1 MGKEEP
7 YIRLWRELLEKS
19 LGWESS
25 DTWSEYDFEKLS
37 EIIFSK
43 TNTRLSLSTLKRLW
57 GRVRYNSTP
66 TMATLNILA
75 RALDFEDWRAFRKK
89 MDENNLG
96 GERSAHEKPSSYL
109 SHRRRLLITIAVVCA
124 VFMVLGIIKFLKT
137 SVNTNKYGTMKEIFE
152 SKVVSDQIPNSV
164 IFNYDA
170 SGDPAN
176 EIYLQQSWDPK
187 RTEKINKNGRQHT
200 SIYYYPGYFN
210 AKLVADGQVRKT
222 ASVFIKTNGW
232 MGIIDKSPVP
242 VYLNADSMN
251 LQGGLGIKSQNFVK
265 RKGSSVLND
274 SWVHFYNFRYFDGAS
289 GHDLDF
295 ETTLRNTSGPEQSS
309 CRKVTVEIVGTENEI
324 SIPLSDKGCIATLNL
339 SLGSKTIYGKD
350 HDLSAFGCDFKSFQH
365 LSCSIQKDHIDIS
378 LNNKV
383 IYSGLIAQDIGKIVG
398 IGIGFEGAGEIKSVK
413 LGNRQ
418 KVVYQQ
424 AFGKQKPQLAKIR

>member
-37 EIIFSK
+37 EFFFSK

-57 GRVRYNSTP
+57 GKVRYNSTP
-66 TMATLNILA
+66 TIATLNVLA

-89 MDENNLG
+89 MDENTPVDG
-96 GERSAHEKPSSYL
+96 SAAHEKTNNFVSNKRP
-109 SHRRRLLITIAVVCA
+109 LLLTIAVVCG
-124 VFMVLGIIKFLKT
+124 VLMLLVITKLVKS
-137 SVNTNKYGTMKEIFE
+137 SVTTGAYEPTKEIFE
-152 SKVVSDQIPNSV
+152 SRVVSDQMPNSV
-164 IFNYDA
+164 VFDYDA
-170 SGDPAN
+170 SNDPAN

-187 RTEKINKNGRQHT
+187 RTEKINKNGKQHT

-222 ASVFIKTNGW
+222 VSVFIKTNGW
-232 MGIIDKSPVP
+232 MGIIDRSPVP
-242 VYLNADSMN
+242 VYLNADSIN
-251 LQGGLGIKSQNFVK
+251 LQSGLGIKSQTFEEI
-265 RKGSSVLND
+265 KGSSVLND

-289 GHDLDF
+289 GHDLNF
-295 ETTLRNTSGPEQSS
+295 ETTIRNTSRPEQSS

-350 HDLSAFGCDFKSFQH
+350 HDLSGFGCDFNSFQH
-365 LSCSIQKDHIDIS
+365 LSCSVQNNQLKVS
-378 LNNKV
+378 LNEKM
-383 IYSGLIAQDIGKIVG
+383 IFSGLIGQDIGKIVG
-398 IGIGFEGAGEIKSVK
+398 LVIGFEGAGEIKSVK

-418 KVVYQQ
+418 KIIYQQ
-424 AFGKQKPQLAKIR
+424 VFGK

>member
-37 EIIFSK
+37 EMMFSK
-43 TNTRLSLSTLKRLW
+43 TNVRLSLSTLKRIW
-57 GRVRYNSTP
+57 GKVRYTSTP
-66 TMATLNILA
+66 TIATLNVLA

-89 MDENNLG
+89 MDENNLRAG
-96 GERSAHEKPSSYL
+96 RASHEKQNSYL
-109 SHRRRLLITIAVVCA
+109 SHRRPLLITIPAVCA
-124 VFMVLGIIKFLKT
+124 VLIVLGVTKFIKT
-137 SVNTNKYGTMKEIFE
+137 SVNTKKYDSVKEIFK
-152 SKVVSDQIPNSV
+152 SRVVSDQMPNSV

-176 EIYLQQSWDPK
+176 ELYLQQSWDPK
-187 RTEKINKNGRQHT
+187 RTEKINKNGKQHT

-210 AKLVADGQVRKT
+210 AKLVADGQVRRT

-232 MGIIDKSPVP
+232 LGIIDKSPVP
-242 VYLNADSMN
+242 VYLNPDSTK
-251 LQGGLGIKSQNFVK
+251 LPGGLGIKSQTFEK
-265 RKGSSVLND
+265 IKGSSVLND
-274 SWVHFYNFRYFDGAS
+274 AWVHFYNFRYFDGAS

-295 ETTLRNTSGPEQSS
+295 ETTLRNTSGPDQSS
-309 CRKVTVEIVGTENEI
+309 CRKVSVEIIGTENEI

-339 SLGSKTIYGKD
+339 SLGSETIDGKD
-350 HDLSAFGCDFKSFQH
+350 HDLSAFGCDFKFFQH
-365 LSCSIQKDHIDIS
+365 LSCRIQKDHIAIS
-378 LNNKV
+378 LNDRV

-398 IGIGFEGAGEIKSVK
+398 IGIGFEGAGEIREVR
-413 LGNRQ
+413 LGNGQ
-418 KVVYQQ
+418 KVVYRQVWST
-424 AFGKQKPQLAKIR
+424 L

>member
-19 LGWESS
+19 LGWESG

-37 EIIFSK
+37 EIMFSK
-43 TNTRLSLSTLKRLW
+43 TNIRLSLSTLKRLW
-57 GRVRYNSTP
+57 GKVQYNSTP
-66 TMATLNILA
+66 TMATLNVLA

-89 MDENNLG
+89 MDENNVG
-96 GERSAHEKPSSYL
+96 GERSAHGKPNSYL
-109 SHRRRLLITIAVVCA
+109 SHRRPLLITVAGVCVVL
-124 VFMVLGIIKFLKT
+124 MVLGITKFVKT
-137 SVNTNKYGTMKEIFE
+137 SVNTNKYDTMKEVFE
-152 SKVVSDQIPNSV
+152 SRVVSDQMPNSV

-187 RTEKINKNGRQHT
+187 RTEKLDKNMKQHT
-200 SIYYYPGYFN
+200 SVYYYPGYFN

-232 MGIIDKSPVP
+232 MGVIDKSPVP
-242 VYLNADSMN
+242 IYLNADSMN
-251 LQGGLGIKSQNFVK
+251 LNGGLGIKMQTFEK
-265 RKGSSVLND
+265 LKGSSVLND
-274 SWVHFYNFRYFDGAS
+274 SWVHFYNFHYFEGAS
-289 GHDLDF
+289 GHDLEF

-309 CRKVTVEIVGTENEI
+309 CRKVSVEIVGTENEI

-339 SLGSKTIYGKD
+339 SLGSETIYGKD
-350 HDLSAFGCDFKSFQH
+350 HDLSAFGCDFNSFQH
-365 LSCSIQKDHIDIS
+365 LSCSIQHNQLKIA
-378 LNNKV
+378 LNDKV
-383 IYSGLIAQDIGKIVG
+383 IYSGLITQDIGKIVG
-398 IGIGFEGAGEIKSVK
+398 IGIGFEGSGEIKSVK

-418 KVVYQQ
+418 KLIYQQ
-424 AFGKQKPQLAKIR
+424 VFGK

>member
-57 GRVRYNSTP
+57 GKVRYSSTP
-66 TMATLNILA
+66 TIATLNVLA

-89 MDENNLG
+89 MDEKNLE
-96 GERSAHEKPSSYL
+96 GERLAHEKPNNYL
-109 SHRRRLLITIAVVCA
+109 SHSRILMISIIAACA
-124 VFMVLGIIKFLKT
+124 VLMVLFIPKLVKT
-137 SVNTNKYGTMKEIFE
+137 SVNTNKHDTMKEIFE
-152 SKVVSDQIPNSV
+152 SRVVSDQMPNSV

-170 SGDPAN
+170 SGDPSN

-187 RTEKINKNGRQHT
+187 RTEKINKNGKQQT

-242 VYLNADSMN
+242 VYLNTDSIN
-251 LQGGLGIKSQNFVK
+251 LQGGMGIKSQTFEK
-265 RKGSSVLND
+265 IEGSSVLND

-289 GHDLDF
+289 GHDF
-295 ETTLRNTSGPEQSS
+295 NFQTTLRNTSRPEQSS

-339 SLGSKTIYGKD
+339 SLGNETIYGKD
-350 HDLSAFGCDFKSFQH
+350 HDLSVFGCDFNSFQH
-365 LSCSIQKDHIDIS
+365 LSCNIQNGHIKIS

-383 IYSGLIAQDIGKIVG
+383 VYSGLIAQDIGKVVG
-398 IGIGFEGAGEIKSVK
+398 IGIGFEGAGEISDVQ

-418 KVVYQQ
+418 KIIYRQV
-424 AFGKQKPQLAKIR
+424 F

>member
-7 YIRLWRELLEKS
+7 YIRLWRELIEQS

-43 TNTRLSLSTLKRLW
+43 TNTRLSLSTLKRIW
-57 GRVRYNSTP
+57 GKVRYTNTP
-66 TMATLNILA
+66 AIATLNVLA
-75 RALDFEDWRAFRKK
+75 RATDFEDWRAFKK
-89 MDENNLG
+89 ALDGNKVDAESANMKKKRFY
-96 GERSAHEKPSSYL
+96 RSY
-109 SHRRRLLITIAVVCA
+109 RRPLMVIGTAIGIVLIVISISEIA
-124 VFMVLGIIKFLKT
+124 KT
-137 SVNTNKYGTMKEIFE
+137 SFFNKEKYDAAKDGFE
-152 SKVVSDQIPNSV
+152 SWVVSDQMPNSV
-164 IFNYDA
+164 VFNYDA

-176 EIYLQQSWDPK
+176 EIYLQQSWDPN
-187 RTEKINKNGRQHT
+187 RTEKLDKKEKQHT

-222 ASVFIKTNGW
+222 SSVFIKTNGW

-242 VYLNADSMN
+242 VYLNADSIKLN
-251 LQGGLGIKSQNFVK
+251 DGLGIKIQAFVK
-265 RKGSSVLND
+265 LKGSSVLND

-289 GHDLDF
+289 GHNLDF

-309 CRKVTVEIVGTENEI
+309 CRKISVEIVGTENEI

-350 HDLSAFGCDFKSFQH
+350 HDLSAFGCDFNFFQH
-365 LSCSIQKDHIDIS
+365 LSCSVQKSNIKIS
-378 LNNKV
+378 LNGKV
-383 IYSGLIAQDIGKIVG
+383 IYSGLIVQDIGKIVG
-398 IGIGFEGAGEIKSVK
+398 IGIGFEGSGEIKSVK
-413 LGNRQ
+413 LGNTQ

-424 AFGKQKPQLAKIR
+424 IFGKRG

>member
-7 YIRLWRELLEKS
+7 YIRLWRELFEKS

-57 GRVRYNSTP
+57 GKVQYNSTP
-66 TMATLNILA
+66 TIATLNVLA
-75 RALDFEDWRAFRKK
+75 RALDFEDWRAFKK
-89 MDENNLG
+89 RMDEDNLG
-96 GERSAHEKPSSYL
+96 AERSAHEKPNSYL
-109 SHRRRLLITIAVVCA
+109 SHRHPWLITIAVV
-124 VFMVLGIIKFLKT
+124 FGVLILLVITSIVKT
-137 SVNTNKYGTMKEIFE
+137 SVNQNKYGTMKEVFE
-152 SKVVSDQIPNSV
+152 SRVVSDQMPNSV

-170 SGDPAN
+170 SDDPAN
-176 EIYLQQSWDPK
+176 EIYLQQSWDPR
-187 RTEKINKNGRQHT
+187 RTEKIDKKGKQHT

-222 ASVFIKTNGW
+222 VSVFIKTNGW
-232 MGIIDKSPVP
+232 MGIIDKSQVP

-251 LQGGLGIKSQNFVK
+251 LNGGLGITSQTFVK
-265 RKGSSVLND
+265 LKGASVLND

-289 GHDLDF
+289 GQDLDF
-295 ETTLRNTSGPEQSS
+295 ETTLRNTSSPEQSS
-309 CRKVTVEIVGTENEI
+309 CRKVSIEIVGTDNELL
-324 SIPLSDKGCIATLNL
+324 IPLSDKGCIATLNL
-339 SLGSKTIYGKD
+339 SLGSETIYGKD
-350 HDLSAFGCDFKSFQH
+350 HDLSAFGCDFNSFQH
-365 LSCSIQKDHIDIS
+365 LSCSIQNNHIKIS
-378 LNNKV
+378 LNDKV

-398 IGIGFEGAGEIKSVK
+398 IGIGFEGAGEIRDVQ

-418 KVVYQQ
+418 KVVYRQT
-424 AFGKQKPQLAKIR
+424 FGKQKPQLANIK

>member
-7 YIRLWRELLEKS
+7 YIRLWRELFEKS

-25 DTWSEYDFEKLS
+25 DTWNEYDFEKLG

-57 GRVRYNSTP
+57 GKVQYKSTP
-66 TMATLNILA
+66 TIATLNVLA
-75 RALDFEDWRAFRKK
+75 HALDFEDWRAFRKK
-89 MDENNLG
+89 MDENTFE
-96 GERSAHEKPSSYL
+96 GERSAYEIPSSYP
-109 SHRRRLLITIAVVCA
+109 SYKRPLLITVVVVCA
-124 VFMVLGIIKFLKT
+124 GLMILFITKLFKT
-137 SVNTNKYGTMKEIFE
+137 SVNTNKYDAMKEVFE
-152 SKVVSDQIPNSV
+152 SRVVSDQMPNSV
-164 IFNYDA
+164 VFNYDA
-170 SGDPAN
+170 SNDPAN

-187 RTEKINKNGRQHT
+187 RTEKISKNRKQHT

-210 AKLVADGQVRKT
+210 AKLVADGQIRKT

-251 LQGGLGIKSQNFVK
+251 LQGGMGIKSQTFVK
-265 RKGSSVLND
+265 LKGSSVLND
-274 SWVHFYNFRYFDGAS
+274 AWVHFYNFRYFEGAS

-295 ETTLRNTSGPEQSS
+295 ETTLRNTSAPEQSS

-339 SLGSKTIYGKD
+339 SLGRETIFGKD
-350 HDLSAFGCDFKSFQH
+350 HDLSAFGCDFNSFQH
-365 LSCSIQKDHIDIS
+365 LSCSIQNSHIKIS
-378 LNNKV
+378 LNDKV

-398 IGIGFEGAGEIKSVK
+398 IGIGFEGAGEIKYVQ
-413 LGNRQ
+413 LGSRQ
-418 KVVYQQ
+418 KVIYRQ
-424 AFGKQKPQLAKIR
+424 ALGK

>member
-37 EIIFSK
+37 EIMFSK
-43 TNTRLSLSTLKRLW
+43 TNARLSLSTLKRLW
-57 GRVRYNSTP
+57 GKVQYNSTP
-66 TMATLNILA
+66 TMATLNVLA
-75 RALDFEDWRAFRKK
+75 RVLDFEDWRAFRKK

-96 GERSAHEKPSSYL
+96 NERSAQEKPNSYL
-109 SHRRRLLITIAVVCA
+109 SYRRPLLITISVVCG
-124 VFMVLGIIKFLKT
+124 VLILLVIIKIVNNSVKKT
-137 SVNTNKYGTMKEIFE
+137 KYDTMKEVFE
-152 SKVVSDQIPNSV
+152 SRVVSEQMPNSV

-187 RTEKINKNGRQHT
+187 RTEKINKNGKQHT

-210 AKLVADGQVRKT
+210 AKLVGDGQVRKT
-222 ASVFIKTNGW
+222 ASVFIRTNGW

-242 VYLNADSMN
+242 VYLNTDSMN
-251 LQGGLGIKSQNFVK
+251 LNGGLGIKMQTFEK
-265 RKGSSVLND
+265 LKGSSVLND
-274 SWVHFYNFRYFDGAS
+274 SWVHFYNFRYFEGAS

-295 ETTLRNTSGPEQSS
+295 EVTLRNTSGPEQSS
-309 CRKVTVEIVGTENEI
+309 CRKVSVEIVGTENEI

-339 SLGSKTIYGKD
+339 SLGSETIYGKD
-350 HDLSAFGCDFKSFQH
+350 HDLSAFGCDFNSFQH
-365 LSCSIQKDHIDIS
+365 LSCSIQNNHIKIS

-383 IYSGLIAQDIGKIVG
+383 IYSGLIAEDIGKIVG

-418 KVVYQQ
+418 KIIFRQ
-424 AFGKQKPQLAKIR
+424 FSGK